1 MPGLISNLQ
10 VVDRTLLSQGHASD
24 PAMLLI
30 TYEQRQQAMC
40 KAFDFIIL
48 KKMVVNKSWI
58 TFQQNKTFDYYY
70 IQRSKLC
77 TFLFI
82 AQNLQSDADGGRT

>member
-1 MPGLISNLQ
+1 
-10 VVDRTLLSQGHASD
+10 
-24 PAMLLI
+24 
-30 TYEQRQQAMC
+30 
-40 KAFDFIIL
+40 
-48 KKMVVNKSWI
+48 MVVNKSWI